1 MGDYL
6 YIAKVD
12 KNDDDNGEAWES
24 KLNGVKE
31 LMIKKTEN
39 IEKVIAAAQ
48 RTLIDQINVNQ
59 ETFN

>member
-48 RTLIDQINVNQ
+48 RTLID
-59 ETFN
+59 